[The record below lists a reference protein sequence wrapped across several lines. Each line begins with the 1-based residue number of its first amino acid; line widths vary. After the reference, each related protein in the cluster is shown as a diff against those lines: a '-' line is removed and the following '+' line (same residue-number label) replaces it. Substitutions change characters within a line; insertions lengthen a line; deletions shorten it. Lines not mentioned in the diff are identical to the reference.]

1 VNKVTGNPIGWLGW
15 LWRAALAVLLAVTV
29 MGHVERVVAI
39 LTKTNFNSERSLGVV
54 GGPPT
59 VREVGWTGLAQV
71 LPNGPAAA
79 AGLRP
84 GDSVRFDQ
92 FLGHVIPWRPG
103 ERVSVT
109 VARGGRRF
117 PATVLIGA
125 PLDFGRAVDVI
136 ELTFAIGGVIASGF
150 CAVLMMRGWRNRAA
164 LQLTTVLLL
173 MFSGAPVLWLP
184 HTVAA
189 LLVFMT
195 TAAIPAVMYAWP
207 MFCLE
212 ISGGPSSRR
221 QLRLAQEAGLVLAV
235 LMLCGFS
242 ADLLLL
248 PLPAAV
254 PPLEPLTIV
263 LVNLVG
269 YAILAANYG
278 RNDAPARNR
287 IRIVALAFACFLIA
301 TLLSR
306 LGAASMQAGTPLTEL
321 LGLGMGLAALQYVA
335 LILLTYAVLRR
346 RLFDL
351 GFALNRTLVYGAVSF
366 ILLACFG
373 LAEWAVD
380 HVIPESWR
388 GASAIYSAGIAL
400 VLFLSF
406 HRLRDAVERQV
417 ERLFFHR
424 WQQNEAALRR
434 FVGAAGHFDQSPAL
448 CLAFAEE
455 ASRFAEG
462 APAALYL
469 RGAQGAFRLQCGRPE
484 GSPDAC
490 ADDDPAF
497 ALMRAERR
505 PVDLAAAHAKL
516 AGALALPM
524 LDQGLLAGFVLMGP
538 KPDGAD
544 YRPDEIEL
552 LGWAA
557 NQVGLDLQA
566 LRARDLEAQ
575 VVSLKEDN
583 LGLSEKVTSLAED
596 KARLTAL
603 LTDVARLRPASPAT

>member
-1 VNKVTGNPIGWLGW
+1 
-15 LWRAALAVLLAVTV
+15 VLV
-29 MGHVERVVAI
+29 
-39 LTKTNFNSERSLGVV
+39 
-54 GGPPT
+54 
-59 VREVGWTGLAQV
+59 
-71 LPNGPAAA
+71 
-79 AGLRP
+79 
-84 GDSVRFDQ
+84 
-92 FLGHVIPWRPG
+92 
-103 ERVSVT
+103 
-109 VARGGRRF
+109 
-117 PATVLIGA
+117 GA
-125 PLDFGRAVDVI
+125 PLAFGSAVDVI
-136 ELTFAIGGVIASGF
+136 DLSLAIGGLIASGF
-150 CAVLMMRGWRNRAA
+150 CAVLLARGWRNRAA
-164 LQLTTVLLL
+164 VQLATVLVL

-195 TAAIPAVMYAWP
+195 TAGIPAVMYAWP

-212 ISGGPSSRR
+212 ISGGASSRR
-221 QLRLAQEAGLVLAV
+221 QLRLVQGAGLVLAV
-235 LMLCGFS
+235 LMLCGDL

-248 PLPAAV
+248 PLPASA
-254 PPLEPLTIV
+254 PPLQLLTIV
-263 LVNLVG
+263 LVNVVG

-278 RNDAPARNR
+278 RNDARARNR

-301 TLLSR
+301 TLLSG
-306 LGAASMQAGTPLTEL
+306 LGNASLRAGTPLTEL
-321 LGLGMGLAALQYVA
+321 LGLGIGLAALQYVA

-366 ILLACFG
+366 ILLAAFG
-373 LAEWAVD
+373 LGEWAVE

-406 HRLRDAVERQV
+406 HRLRDAVERHV
-417 ERLFFHR
+417 ERLFFHS
-424 WQQNEAALRR
+424 WQQNEKALRR

-448 CLAFAEE
+448 CRTFAEE
-455 ASRFAEG
+455 VSRFAEG
-462 APAALYL
+462 ATAALYL
-469 RGAQGAFRLQCGRPE
+469 RGAEGAYCLKCGRLG
-484 GSPDAC
+484 GSPDAY
-490 ADDDPAF
+490 AEEDPAF

-575 VVSLKEDN
+575 VISLKEDN
-583 LGLSEKVTSLAED
+583 LGLNEKVTSLAED

-603 LTDVARLRPASPAT
+603 LAGLPGLHPASPTT